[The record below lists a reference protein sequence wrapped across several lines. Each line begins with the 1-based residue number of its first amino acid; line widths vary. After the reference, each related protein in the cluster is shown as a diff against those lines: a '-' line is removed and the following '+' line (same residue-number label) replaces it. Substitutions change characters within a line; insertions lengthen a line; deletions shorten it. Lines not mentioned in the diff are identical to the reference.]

1 MTNPHGYAVDPRRVV
16 HETIDGETIL
26 IALETGVYYSLSGS
40 GPEIWDL
47 VVTGSPE
54 DAVVA
59 EMQRRHEH
67 DSALVGEATRELIGE
82 LVREQLVVETTPNGN
97 GHIAPTAPTQGAF
110 SPPVLKKY
118 TDMEFFLQLDP
129 IHEVDAAG
137 WPHEREDAA

>member
-1 MTNPHGYAVDPRRVV
+1 MTARFAVDPRRVV

-47 VVTGSPE
+47 VVAGWPAGE
-54 DAVVA
+54 IVA
-59 EMQRRHEH
+59 EMERRHAAEPGAR
-67 DSALVGEATRELIGE
+67 DATGDLLAE
-82 LVREQLVVETTPNGN
+82 LVSEKLVAEAAPNGDDR
-97 GHIAPTAPTQGAF
+97 APAAPAHGEF
-110 SPPVLKKY
+110 STPVLKKY

-137 WPHEREDAA
+137 WPHERSSA